1 MYAERAYFD
10 GDHCQHCAARD
21 EHDRL
26 CAIAKRNAALVR
38 SIERRTGSRARA
50 A

>member
-10 GDHCQHCAARD
+10 GDHCQHCATRDDHRRLERIRQDNAR
-21 EHDRL
+21 
-26 CAIAKRNAALVR
+26 ALR

>member
-10 GDHCQHCAARD
+10 HDHCHHCAARD
-21 EHDRL
+21 EHVRL
-26 CAIAKRNAALVR
+26 RGIAKRNQAVLR